1 MSSVS
6 VRSILSLLYCV
17 HLCMKCSLGILQVM
31 ALGSYDLSVVTVS
44 VWTSILNPEP
54 ELYYL
59 V

>member
-17 HLCMKCSLGILQVM
+17 HLCMKCSLGISHILPIFHMM

-44 VWTSILNPEP
+44 VVSGPQF
-54 ELYYL
+54 
-59 V
+59 